1 MRTVKVRMLYGVGK
15 HSAPWENHSLEKFI
29 FMDPQLGMALVGL
42 KIMPPLAVLNDAFSR
57 ASSDAGMGG
66 GIEWRPFTIDEQE
79 YQELVEFLFTNPD
92 REIHFDKQFD
102 HLESFDVWLKQIL
115 CTKISGVEN
124 GDLFLDLLK

>member
-1 MRTVKVRMLYGVGK
+1 MRTVKVRTLYGIGE

-29 FMDPQLGMALVGL
+29 FMDPQLGMALLGF

-79 YQELVEFLFTNPD
+79 YQELVEFLFTDPD

-102 HLESFDVWLKQIL
+102 HLESFDAWLKQVFSYSFDDI
-115 CTKISGVEN
+115 N
-124 GDLFLDLLK
+124 NNPFLT

>member
-1 MRTVKVRMLYGVGK
+1 MRTVKVRMLYGVGE
-15 HSAPWENHSLEKFI
+15 HSAPWEKHSLEKFI
-29 FMDPQLGMALVGL
+29 FMDPQLGMALLGF
-42 KIMPPLAVLNDAFSR
+42 KIMPPLDVLNDAFSR

-102 HLESFDVWLKQIL
+102 HLESFEAWLKQVFSYSL
-115 CTKISGVEN
+115 DDN
-124 GDLFLDLLK
+124 NNNPFLT

>member
-1 MRTVKVRMLYGVGK
+1 MRTVKVRMLYGVGE

-29 FMDPQLGMALVGL
+29 FMDPLLGMALVGL
-42 KIMPPLAVLNDAFSR
+42 KNMPPLAILNDAFSR

-92 REIHFDKQFD
+92 REIHFDKQFE
-102 HLESFDVWLKQIL
+102 HLESFDAWLKQVFSYSFDDI
-115 CTKISGVEN
+115 N
-124 GDLFLDLLK
+124 NNPFLT